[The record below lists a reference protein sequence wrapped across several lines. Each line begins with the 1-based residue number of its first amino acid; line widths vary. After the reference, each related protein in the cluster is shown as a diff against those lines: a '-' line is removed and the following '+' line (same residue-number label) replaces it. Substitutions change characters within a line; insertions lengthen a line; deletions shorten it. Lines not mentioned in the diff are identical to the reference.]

1 MSKVLNSKSVS
12 ARRAKAISLIQAGL
26 IHSQSDLVTL
36 LKKSGFSVT
45 QTTASRDLEE
55 IGAVR
60 GHSKDGETIYEIRS
74 SNDGAIARSMPV
86 PSQLILSVEASAN
99 LAVVRTP
106 PGGAQFL
113 ASTLDNS
120 GIANIIG
127 TIAGDDTVLVVSKKA
142 TGGAQLA
149 KELLSYAKGGG
160 RSLANRSVGSSSR
173 KRSR

>member
-12 ARRAKAISLIQAGL
+12 ARRAKAISLIQAGH
-26 IHSQSDLVTL
+26 IHSQSDLVAL

-60 GHSKDGETIYEIRS
+60 GHNAQGESIYEIRT
-74 SNDGAIARSMPV
+74 SNAGAIARSIPV
-86 PSQLILSVEASAN
+86 PSDLILSVESSAN

-113 ASTLDNS
+113 ASSLDNS
-120 GIANIIG
+120 GISSIIG

-142 TGGAQLA
+142 TGGADLA
-149 KELLSYAKGGG
+149 KELLSYTKGSGKVSAK
-160 RSLANRSVGSSSR
+160 RSTRSSST